1 MVVTPSGLVAATA
14 GGPVVTSVVPSMRLR
29 MLSVLEQQEGNTAD
43 NLLEE
48 RAGVS
53 NVVNTFTI
61 RFQVTQKQTL
71 IDVGCHC
78 SFASSA
84 DVLL

>member
-1 MVVTPSGLVAATA
+1 
-14 GGPVVTSVVPSMRLR
+14 
-29 MLSVLEQQEGNTAD
+29 MLSVLEEQGESTD
-43 NLLEE
+43 DDLLEE
-48 RAGVS
+48 RAGGS
-53 NVVNTFTI
+53 NVVDSFAV

-78 SFASSA
+78 SFGRSA